1 MTFISFG
8 NTLVIMNRTEALTLL
23 KEHVKTE
30 SLLHHCISTAA
41 VMKGL
46 AAELGEDTEQWELI
60 GILHDID
67 FEEINEDMSLHGVR
81 GAEILRKSGVSADI
95 ADAVRK
101 HNHMLFGGTYTE
113 KVDICL
119 QTADSISGLII
130 ACAKVKGGCVSDVA
144 VKSVVKKYKTPSFAA
159 GCNRNRIAS
168 TDSLVAR
175 EKMYEIAI
183 REICAVKDELGLS

>member
-1 MTFISFG
+1 
-8 NTLVIMNRTEALTLL
+8 MNRSDAISLL
-23 KEHVKTE
+23 KEHVKSE
-30 SLLHHCISTAA
+30 SLFHHCISTAA

-46 AAELGEDTEQWELI
+46 ASELGEDAERWELI

-67 FEEINEDMSLHGVR
+67 FEEINEDMTLHGVR
-81 GAEILRKSGVSADI
+81 GAEILKAAGVPDDI
-95 ADAVRK
+95 AEPVRK

-144 VKSVVKKYKTPSFAA
+144 VKSVAKKYKTPSFAA
-159 GCNRNRIAS
+159 GCDRARIAS
-168 TDSLVAR
+168 TDSLIER